1 MLLYTYPPAPNPR
14 RLHIFMAEKG
24 IEIPTVQVDLAKGE
38 QFREPLRSVNPSC
51 TVPALVTDEGVVLA
65 QVSAICDYL
74 EELYPERPLLGRTP
88 LERALVREWTHR
100 IFLEGL
106 MAIAEVFRNGNPA
119 FAKRGLPGPLEIAQ
133 IPALVE
139 RGQQLLDA
147 FFTTL
152 ERRLAGRDY
161 LAGEAFSM
169 ADIDAFATCEFAGWI
184 RRAIPAECTQLTR
197 WRARVAERPS
207 ARPPAG

>member
-24 IEIPTVQVDLAKGE
+24 IEIPTVQVDLVKGE
-38 QFREPLRSVNPSC
+38 QFREPLRSVNPLC
-51 TVPALVTDEGVVLA
+51 TVPTLVTDEGVVLA

-74 EELYPERPLLGRTP
+74 EELYPERQLLGRTP

-119 FAKRGLPGPLEIAQ
+119 FEKRALPGPVELEQ

-139 RGQQLLDA
+139 RGMKRIDAFLHALDA
-147 FFTTL
+147 Q
-152 ERRLAGRDY
+152 LAGRDY
-161 LAGEAFSM
+161 VVGDAFSM
-169 ADIDAFATCEFAGWI
+169 ADIDAIATCDFLAWI
-184 RRAIPAECTQLTR
+184 RKPVPDDCRNVKR
-197 WRARVAERPS
+197 WREAMSQRPS
-207 ARPPAG
+207 TRA

>member
-1 MLLYTYPPAPNPR
+1 MHLYTYPIAPNPR
-14 RLHIFMAEKG
+14 RLHIFMAEKD
-24 IEIPTVQVDLAKGE
+24 IEIPSTHVDLMKGE
-38 QFREPLRSVNPSC
+38 QFGEPLRSVNPLS
-51 TVPALVTDEGVVLA
+51 TVPALVTDEGPVLT
-65 QVSAICDYL
+65 QVNAICDYL
-74 EELYPERPLLGRTP
+74 EARHPAPPLLGRTP
-88 LERALVREWTHR
+88 IEKAEIREWCHR
-100 IFLEGL
+100 VFCEGL
-106 MAIAEVFRNGNPA
+106 IPIAEVFRNGNPA

>member
-1 MLLYTYPPAPNPR
+1 MHLYTYPIAPNPR

-24 IEIPTVQVDLAKGE
+24 IEIPSTHVDLMKGE
-38 QFREPLRSVNPSC
+38 QFGEPLRSVNPLF
-51 TVPALVTDEGVVLA
+51 TVPALVTDEGPVLT
-65 QVSAICDYL
+65 QVNAICDYL
-74 EELYPERPLLGRTP
+74 EARHPAPPLLGSTP
-88 LERALVREWTHR
+88 IEKAEIREWCHR
-100 IFLEGL
+100 VFCEGL
-106 MAIAEVFRNGNPA
+106 IPIAEVFRNGNPA

-184 RRAIPAECTQLTR
+184 RRTIPAECTQLTR